1 MIHTKVVTES
11 DTEKIHK
18 YVDDVIDNLKKKML
32 DYIFAQF
39 SDERDDVTVE
49 GFLKWYNKPNGPVIK
64 DINDL
69 LFYYGE

>member
-11 DTEKIHK
+11 DTEKLHE
-18 YVDDVIDNLKKKML
+18 YVDDVIDNIKQKMF

-49 GFLKWYNKPNGPVIK
+49 EFLNWYNTPNGPVIK

-69 LFYYGE
+69 IFHFGE